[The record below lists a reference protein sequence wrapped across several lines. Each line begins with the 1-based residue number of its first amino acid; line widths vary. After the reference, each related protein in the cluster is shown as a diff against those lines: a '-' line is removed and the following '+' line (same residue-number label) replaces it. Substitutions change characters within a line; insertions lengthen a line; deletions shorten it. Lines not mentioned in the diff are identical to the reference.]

1 MTPFAW
7 SQPHEVNAHVDGVA
21 RELRRRGH
29 TVTVLAPSTRTR
41 DLQAGRKALQRGE
54 DADVIAVGPSIPL
67 SRRTHLGVPVAVR
80 ANLRVALARGRYDVV
95 HGFEPGLPSLS
106 YLALT
111 TTEAL
116 TAATFFS
123 VDRLGYPTRRSR
135 RDRLRARVDALLATS
150 SETAEAAS
158 ERFEGDYRIVP
169 LGVDLERFRPASKED
184 LVVVE
189 LEAAGRSTT
198 RALLKLLDR
207 LPGLERHA
215 RPYEAARVQAGHS
228 TSRPF
233 ARARSRR
240 AYCRPALGGARARG
254 DLRRG
259 ARRRGALRAGGGR
272 VRSRRRHGG
281 RRRGR
286 SHGRAARPR
295 RQTARDGGSHCP
307 EGSRGPGIRP
317 GRRRARDRLFEAH
330 RESAGARRLAR
341 TTRSPTASGS
351 PSTSTC
357 TRSGRTTAPSLRT
370 SSSSTPRGSASAA
383 SP

>member
-1 MTPFAW
+1 MREVSLRICFVTPFAW

-207 LPGLERHA
+207 LPGWRPRSSIRSRSGSGRPFHEPSA
-215 RPYEAARVQAGHS
+215 RACTFAPRALPTSARRRSRAPRSSSRRPAARSAS
-228 TSRPF
+228 
-233 ARARSRR
+233 RSRR
-240 AYCRPALGGARARG
+240 PRAEPPS
-254 DLRRG
+254 
-259 ARRRGALRAGGGR
+259 
-272 VRSRRRHGG
+272 SRR
-281 RRRGR
+281 
-286 SHGRAARPR
+286 
-295 RQTARDGGSHCP
+295 T
-307 EGSRGPGIRP
+307 
-317 GRRRARDRLFEAH
+317 
-330 RESAGARRLAR
+330 
-341 TTRSPTASGS
+341 TTRSKPRSSDSPTTPNGAGPRVALPGRKPRRRDSTES
-351 PSTSTC
+351 P
-357 TRSGRTTAPSLRT
+357 T
-370 SSSSTPRGSASAA
+370 SSRPSIRG
-383 SP
+383 